1 MVDVM
6 SAKERSLLMSRIRGK
21 NTSPEMTVRRLLWS
35 AGFRY
40 RLHAK
45 GLPGKPDIVFARRRA
60 AIFVH
65 GCFWHRH
72 EGCTLFRLPKT
83 RSSFWDDKLQRNRE
97 RDASAIAALVAGG
110 WRVAVAW
117 ECGVRLDATGVG
129 QHLGRWLEHGTGSIE
144 LAARTGSVQCSL
156 LVTQT

>member
-6 SAKERSLLMSRIRGK
+6 SVEDRSLLMSRIRGK
-21 NTSPEMTVRRLLWS
+21 NTSPEMTVRRLLWR

-72 EGCTLFRLPKT
+72 DGCTLFRLPKT
-83 RSSFWDDKLQRNRE
+83 RTSFWDDKLQRNRE
-97 RDASAIAALVAGG
+97 RDARTVTALVAAG
-110 WRVAVAW
+110 WRVAVVW
-117 ECGVRLDATGVG
+117 ECGVRLDAPGVV
-129 QHLGRWLEHGTGSIE
+129 QHLGRWLEHGTDSIE
-144 LAARTGSVQCSL
+144 LAARTGSVQRSL
-156 LVTQT
+156 LLAQT